1 MQLPRVWLLLG
12 YFLGYFAVCLAFDCK
27 SLLSQIPITAMA
39 PHALAP
45 GKTTRVEWTASA
57 LKTPLRVGGSF
68 PMEVQWIHIE
78 PNKAVAD
85 IRIPE
90 TVRLGPTTLW
100 LATDDGISE
109 PLTILIDDLPSVS
122 DNGANHSPSQPQ
134 AISIPCALDG
144 QSDAAQSDFYQV
156 RLNANTTIGIDCVAE
171 RIGSAM
177 DSVLRIWDTTGKLL
191 LQSDDS
197 DSGPDSQAQFTAP
210 ADGDYLIEIVDSRY
224 AGGGRY
230 RLRISDAPVSPIP
243 YPLAVGPSVPT
254 NLSWILSDGSI
265 LQADKNPDQWRLE
278 VNAPADANFHRWLA
292 GPTSPTRLGGF

>member
-12 YFLGYFAVCLAFDCK
+12 FFLGCFAVCLVCDCK
-27 SLLSQIPITAMA
+27 TLLSQIPITAMA
-39 PHALAP
+39 PQALAP

-57 LKTPLRVGGSF
+57 LKTPLRIGGSF

-85 IRIPE
+85 VRIPE

-100 LATDDGISE
+100 LATEDSISE

-134 AISIPCALDG
+134 AISVPCALDG
-144 QSDAAQSDFYQV
+144 RSDAAQSDFYQF
-156 RLNANTTIGIDCVAE
+156 RLNANATIGVDCVAE

-177 DSVLRIWDTTGKLL
+177 DSVLRIWDTSGKLL

-210 ADGDYLIEIVDSRY
+210 ADGDYLIE
-224 AGGGRY
+224 
-230 RLRISDAPVSPIP
+230 
-243 YPLAVGPSVPT
+243 
-254 NLSWILSDGSI
+254 
-265 LQADKNPDQWRLE
+265 
-278 VNAPADANFHRWLA
+278 
-292 GPTSPTRLGGF
+292 